1 MYHDALKIKGREM
14 KKTILL
20 VTALILIFSLCETG
34 DSYAVSDKKLAK
46 LARKT
51 EEAIAEAQTSLTEW
65 KTADLIAPPE
75 AEKILEKARKAQEAG
90 SCKEAYKL
98 AEEALKISSNKGA
111 WKLAQKTKETI
122 AQAQSYI
129 NLWEKEDYTPP
140 LQAKETLK
148 RAKGA
153 YKAYNNE
160 EAYQLAR
167 QSLKIASDKALK
179 KQAQKAK
186 GAIAEAEA
194 GIARCESAGYPVSE
208 AKEILKEARRANK
221 RGGYKKAHELAKISF
236 KVSSKK
242 LRKYAKIDAKDA
254 GKLIK
259 KAEKGMIKWES
270 VFQISSPK
278 AKGSLEKA
286 RLAYQAGNYGKAY
299 KLAYDSLVIQKQAV
313 WTEKYIRKVAIYISK
328 WELAGY
334 EAPRKRRLL
343 VAAREAQRVGEHQ
356 KAYQLASKAMDILQR
371 EARGEPTEFEV
382 DFYLKPRVNLNEYK
396 KCVVREFKDDPQTP
410 GSGRIVT
417 DLVSTALTE
426 KGHQIV
432 TNKEE
437 AQAVVSGIL
446 TSFGVY
452 EGQYEVYAGAGYG
465 QGTLPLAKV
474 ELTLQFKDAKT
485 DSIIWL
491 GRSKH
496 EEVLKEALVR
506 LGIDLVEQAPPPE
519 KEGLKAKM
527 IRELTPGMPGP
538 VPGPAGMG
546 PGPQIPTKGAPS
558 GMPGPGPRPGMGPR
572 PPIPRMVT
580 PKARSAIKPGPVPER
595 IGPLTKTV
603 IEPELI
609 PEKVGP
615 VAREVIDAILDKLP
629 KIK

>member
-1 MYHDALKIKGREM
+1 M

-20 VTALILIFSLCETG
+20 VTALILIFSLCGTG

-46 LARKT
+46 LAQKA
-51 EEAIAEAQTSLTEW
+51 EEAITEAQTSLTKW

-75 AEKILEKARKAQEAG
+75 AEEILERAQGVHKAG
-90 SCKEAYKL
+90 NYKEARKL
-98 AEEALKISSNKGA
+98 AEESLKISSDKGA
-111 WKLAQKTKETI
+111 WKLAKRAKEVIT
-122 AQAQSYI
+122 QAQSYL
-129 NLWEKEDYTPP
+129 NLWEKEGYTPP

-148 RAKGA
+148 RAKRA

-167 QSLKIASDKALK
+167 QSLKIASDKELK

-186 GAIAEAEA
+186 GAIAEAESR
-194 GIARCESAGYPVSE
+194 ITRCKSAGYPVSE
-208 AKEILKEARRANK
+208 AKKILTVARRANK
-221 RGGYKKAHELAKISF
+221 RGDYEGALELAKISF

-278 AKGSLEKA
+278 ARESLEKA

-299 KLAYDSLVIQKQAV
+299 KLAYDSLVILKQAA

-371 EARGEPTEFEV
+371 EARGLPTELEV
-382 DFYLKPRVNLNEYK
+382 DFYLKPGVNLNEYK

-410 GSGRIVT
+410 GSGRIAT

-446 TSFGVY
+446 TRFGVY
-452 EGQYEVYAGAGYG
+452 EGRYEVYAGAGYG
-465 QGTLPLAKV
+465 QGTLPMAMV

-496 EEVLKEALVR
+496 EEILKEALVR
-506 LGIDLVEQAPPPE
+506 LAIETIAQAPPPK
-519 KEGLKAKM
+519 KEGFKTKI

-538 VPGPAGMG
+538 VPGPGMG
-546 PGPQIPTKGAPS
+546 PGPPIPGKGAPS
-558 GMPGPGPRPGMGPR
+558 GMPGPAPRPGMGPG
-572 PPIPRMVT
+572 PPIPRMVV
-580 PKARSAIKPGPVPER
+580 PRVRSAIKPGPVPDKIE
-595 IGPLTKTV
+595 PLTKTV